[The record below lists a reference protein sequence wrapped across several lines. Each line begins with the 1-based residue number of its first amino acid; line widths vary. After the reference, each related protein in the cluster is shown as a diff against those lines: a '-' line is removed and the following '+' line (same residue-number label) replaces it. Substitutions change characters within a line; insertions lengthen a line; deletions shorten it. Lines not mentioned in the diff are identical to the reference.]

1 MAANPPLS
9 VPEGVTSAAQL
20 DSADLLKFLAGLP
33 QVSRPF
39 IAKWFRQNPQTTQKA
54 DQSPV
59 TIADQQVETALRD
72 VIQAAFPDDA
82 IQGEEFGSAK
92 SNTPGNTPG
101 NAAGR
106 FCWVIDP
113 IDGTK
118 AFISGK
124 PVFGTLVG
132 LTDQG
137 VPLAG
142 MIDMPVLDET
152 YIGHLIGHNPADQQ
166 RQSACRMNA
175 AMVRPSPCQTLATAR
190 LATTSPLALSAAGL
204 TGFNHLATQAAL
216 TNYGGDCHN
225 YALLAA
231 GHIDLVMEDSLAP
244 HDMIAVVAV
253 MQAAGAV
260 VTDTAGQPI
269 RLGQSSSILAA
280 ATADLHAAALTA
292 LAEVA
297 AD

>member
-1 MAANPPLS
+1 MPRWCGHHPVKLW
-9 VPEGVTSAAQL
+9 QQR
-20 DSADLLKFLAGLP
+20 GLP
-33 QVSRPF
+33 QHHHWP
-39 IAKWFRQNPQTTQKA
+39 
-54 DQSPV
+54 
-59 TIADQQVETALRD
+59 
-72 VIQAAFPDDA
+72 
-82 IQGEEFGSAK
+82 
-92 SNTPGNTPG
+92 
-101 NAAGR
+101 
-106 FCWVIDP
+106 
-113 IDGTK
+113 
-118 AFISGK
+118 
-124 PVFGTLVG
+124 
-132 LTDQG
+132 
-137 VPLAG
+137 
-142 MIDMPVLDET
+142 
-152 YIGHLIGHNPADQQ
+152 
-166 RQSACRMNA
+166 CRRRA
-175 AMVRPSPCQTLATAR
+175 
-190 LATTSPLALSAAGL
+190 L
-204 TGFNHLATQAAL
+204 TGFNHLAAQAAL

>member
-1 MAANPPLS
+1 MAANPLPS

-39 IAKWFRQNPQTTQKA
+39 IAKWFRQNPHTTQKA
-54 DQSPV
+54 DLSPV
-59 TIADQQVETALRD
+59 TIADQQVENALRD

-82 IQGEEFGSAK
+82 IQGEEFGSA
-92 SNTPGNTPG
+92 TI

-106 FCWVIDP
+106 LCWVIDP

-175 AMVRPSPCQTLATAR
+175 AIVRPSLCQTLATAR

-204 TGFNHLATQAAL
+204 TSFNHLAAQAAL

-297 AD
+297 AN

>member
-1 MAANPPLS
+1 MVANPPLT

-39 IAKWFRQNPQTTQKA
+39 IAKWFRQNPHTTQKA
-54 DQSPV
+54 DLSPV

-82 IQGEEFGSAK
+82 IQGEEFGSV
-92 SNTPGNTPG
+92 TI

-204 TGFNHLATQAAL
+204 TGLNHLAAQAAL

-280 ATADLHAAALTA
+280 ATEDLHAAALTA

>member
-1 MAANPPLS
+1 MAANPLVT

-39 IAKWFRQNPQTTQKA
+39 IDKWFCQNPHTMQKA
-54 DQSPV
+54 DLSPV
-59 TIADQQVETALRD
+59 TIADQQIETALRD
-72 VIQAAFPDDA
+72 VILAAFPDDA
-82 IQGEEFGSAK
+82 VQGEEFGSA
-92 SNTPGNTPG
+92 TT

-137 VPLAG
+137 IPVAG
-142 MIDMPVLDET
+142 MVDMPILDET
-152 YIGHLIGHNPADQQ
+152 YIGYLIGHNSGDQQ

-175 AMVRPSPCQTLATAR
+175 AMVQPSQCQKLATAR

-204 TGFNHLATQAAL
+204 IGFNHLAAQVAVI
-216 TNYGGDCHN
+216 NYGGDCHN

-244 HDMIAVVAV
+244 HDLIAVVAV
-253 MQAAGAV
+253 MRAAGAV

-269 RLGQSSSILAA
+269 RLGQSSSVLAA
-280 ATADLHAAALTA
+280 ATEDLHALALNA

-297 AD
+297 AY